1 MTLTTCFKSTIIFCT
16 ARLPSFLI
24 AKEIKNQFLRKL
36 LPLLFTSLLFV
47 NLVFPQFLQA
57 RQSVGL
63 LSVDVKYPSKGLNWL
78 GLFVQE
84 ELSMQLQLAD
94 RFSVITPDI
103 MRRWNQRLRDSGQ
116 LTSSNISLQ
125 NSEISQ
131 IKPNRLIQISL
142 QKVLN
147 QLSVTLSISIFGK
160 SKSTLKIQNTQT
172 WNSPDKLIVSLL
184 QSLGEGDKFFSNL
197 THFPK
202 TYDWDGLKHFYQW
215 RLKQVPVPNTSAW
228 EAHKDELEAL
238 LISYP
243 SLASSIQ
250 FYRAVMLII
259 ESRVL
264 EPALVPALNSAETE
278 ILAAMKQHPDNSEHH
293 TLLSLVHYLRREPLF
308 AKQQANIANQLNPR
322 DGMSLILYGLTIG
335 QTPQAGDAFVKRGLK
350 LYPFVTEP
358 STDGWQP
365 YHVLIKDLE
374 PWMIPA
380 LSEKTQSFEQLMHS
394 GQQDY
399 NARRWKEALQSFE
412 DAAALQPL
420 QPEPHLYL
428 AKLRLVQHDPQSALL
443 LLAKLR
449 KKFPKHPEINLYL
462 GYAHEKLKHLEK
474 AETLYRQVLH
484 LKPEHHKALL
494 RLGAVL
500 IKLGKR
506 HEARSFLESLT
517 RKYPIYSVAWWNLGI
532 VYYQLGELQLAETA
546 WEESLRLEPDNSQIR
561 LRIEQLREESSYI
574 PATL

>member
-1 MTLTTCFKSTIIFCT
+1 M
-16 ARLPSFLI
+16 
-24 AKEIKNQFLRKL
+24 
-36 LPLLFTSLLFV
+36 
-47 NLVFPQFLQA
+47 FPQFLQA

-103 MRRWNQRLRDSGQ
+103 MRRWNQRLHDLGQ
-116 LTSSNISLQ
+116 LSSSNISLQ

-160 SKSTLKIQNTQT
+160 SKSTLKIQNTHT
-172 WNSPDKLIVSLL
+172 WKTPDKLIVSLL

-215 RLKQVPVPNTSAW
+215 RLKQVPDPNTSTW
-228 EAHKDELEAL
+228 ESHKNELEAL

-243 SLASSIQ
+243 SMASSIK

-264 EPALVPALNSAETE
+264 EPALIPALNSAESE

-335 QTPQAGDAFVKRGLK
+335 QTPQAGEAYVKRGLK

-358 STDGWQP
+358 STDGLQP

-412 DAAALQPL
+412 DAATLKPL
-420 QPEPHLYL
+420 QPGPYLHL
-428 AKLRLVQHDPQSALL
+428 AKLRLVQNDPQSALL
-443 LLAKLR
+443 LLAKLQN
-449 KKFPKHPEINLYL
+449 KFPKHPEINLYL

-546 WEESLRLEPDNSQIR
+546 WEESLRLEPDNNQIR
-561 LRIEQLREESSYI
+561 LRIEQLREESS
-574 PATL
+574 

>member
-1 MTLTTCFKSTIIFCT
+1 MTLTTCFKSTNNFST
-16 ARLPSFLI
+16 ARLPSVLI

-47 NLVFPQFLQA
+47 NQVFPQFLQA

-160 SKSTLKIQNTQT
+160 SKSTLKIQNTHT

-184 QSLGEGDKFFSNL
+184 QSLGKGDKFFSNL

-202 TYDWDGLKHFYQW
+202 TYDWDGLKQFYQW
-215 RLKQVPVPNTSAW
+215 RLKQVPVPNNSAW

-335 QTPQAGDAFVKRGLK
+335 QTPQAGDAYVKRGLK

-399 NARRWKEALQSFE
+399 NCLLYTS
-412 DAAALQPL
+412 DAAD
-420 QPEPHLYL
+420 E
-428 AKLRLVQHDPQSALL
+428 
-443 LLAKLR
+443 
-449 KKFPKHPEINLYL
+449 
-462 GYAHEKLKHLEK
+462 
-474 AETLYRQVLH
+474 
-484 LKPEHHKALL
+484 
-494 RLGAVL
+494 
-500 IKLGKR
+500 
-506 HEARSFLESLT
+506 
-517 RKYPIYSVAWWNLGI
+517 
-532 VYYQLGELQLAETA
+532 
-546 WEESLRLEPDNSQIR
+546 
-561 LRIEQLREESSYI
+561 
-574 PATL
+574 

>member
-1 MTLTTCFKSTIIFCT
+1 M
-16 ARLPSFLI
+16 
-24 AKEIKNQFLRKL
+24 
-36 LPLLFTSLLFV
+36 
-47 NLVFPQFLQA
+47 
-57 RQSVGL
+57 
-63 LSVDVKYPSKGLNWL
+63 DKY
-78 GLFVQE
+78 
-84 ELSMQLQLAD
+84 
-94 RFSVITPDI
+94 
-103 MRRWNQRLRDSGQ
+103 
-116 LTSSNISLQ
+116 
-125 NSEISQ
+125 
-131 IKPNRLIQISL
+131 
-142 QKVLN
+142 
-147 QLSVTLSISIFGK
+147 
-160 SKSTLKIQNTQT
+160 
-172 WNSPDKLIVSLL
+172 
-184 QSLGEGDKFFSNL
+184 FSNL

-202 TYDWDGLKHFYQW
+202 TYDWDSLKHFYQW

-250 FYRAVMLII
+250 YYRAVMLII

-335 QTPQAGDAFVKRGLK
+335 QTPQAGDTYVKQGLK

-374 PWMIPA
+374 PWMIPG
-380 LSEKTQSFEQLMHS
+380 LSEETQSFEQLMHS

-428 AKLRLVQHDPQSALL
+428 AKLRLVQQDPQSALL

-561 LRIEQLREESSYI
+561 LRIEQLREESS
-574 PATL
+574 

>member
-24 AKEIKNQFLRKL
+24 AKEINNQFLRKL

-57 RQSVGL
+57 RQSVGF

-103 MRRWNQRLRDSGQ
+103 MRRWNQRLRDSGE

-160 SKSTLKIQNTQT
+160 SKSTLKIQNTHT

-184 QSLGEGDKFFSNL
+184 RSLGEGDKFFSNL

-250 FYRAVMLII
+250 YYRAVMLII

-335 QTPQAGDAFVKRGLK
+335 QTPQAGDTFVKQGLK

-365 YHVLIKDLE
+365 YHVLIKDLK

-420 QPEPHLYL
+420 KPEPHLYL
-428 AKLRLVQHDPQSALL
+428 AKLRLVQQDSQSALL

-474 AETLYRQVLH
+474 SETLYRQVLH

-561 LRIEQLREESSYI
+561 LRIEQLREESS
-574 PATL
+574 